1 MQTRPITVE
10 NTLSVTLPLDI
21 LLAGVVDPDP
31 YTDWIW
37 IRWIRRAKI
46 TQKHR
51 TKLIKKKFFISA
63 VFFVISFLSLE
74 MLDPDPDPEL
84 CS

>member
-51 TKLIKKKFFISA
+51 TKLIKKFFFISA